1 MGRAGAGLF
10 LAVLVVAALGSG
22 YLAVSSGRQASE
34 TVQGTSVSSSETA
47 QGLALGSDGLRLSAF
62 LSASQLAAGQ
72 TLQVNVSIFNTFS
85 TANRLPISDGWPF
98 QGIPLA
104 LWPDCFQTNQ
114 SAPAEA

>member
-22 YLAVSSGRQASE
+22 YLAVNSGRQASE
-34 TVQGTSVSSSETA
+34 TVQGS
-47 QGLALGSDGLRLSAF
+47 ALGSDGLQLSVS
-62 LSASQLAAGQ
+62 LSASQLAPGQ

-85 TANRLPISDGWPF
+85 TTNRLLISDGWAF

-104 LWPDCFQTNQ
+104 LWPDCFQT
-114 SAPAEA
+114 